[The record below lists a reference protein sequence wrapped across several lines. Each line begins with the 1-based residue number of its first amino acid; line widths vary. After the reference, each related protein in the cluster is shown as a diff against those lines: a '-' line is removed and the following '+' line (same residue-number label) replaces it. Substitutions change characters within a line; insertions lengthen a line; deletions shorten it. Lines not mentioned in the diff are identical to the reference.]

1 MSKIPPFSFNKPLEL
16 FPPFTDNHNS
26 IPGSF
31 GKSKLSENEDYDNL
45 PSNPMDSYGNT
56 YFPDSFNQASSI
68 RNVKRPVPRNPGV
81 LLGAETVTLPS
92 YLEPPTPS
100 ATSSFSFSNDN
111 INKYKI
117 DGQFRRGP
125 IRPNR
130 RPIRKKI
137 STGPEDLVS
146 SGTSS
151 IGTYVSDNM
160 ESAEDFNEEFEGDV
174 EEASSNFNPRATIAP
189 KLYAVTTERNFTTF
203 KTADKIANDETNSKK
218 VNYNYHPIID
228 YFSEGKDG
236 DSIDREDTEETF
248 IASTE
253 SEWKPISRP
262 SSDVKSTNPIARK
275 KHK

>member
-1 MSKIPPFSFNKPLEL
+1 MSKTPPFSFNKPLEL

-31 GKSKLSENEDYDNL
+31 GKSKLSENEDFDNL

-68 RNVKRPVPRNPGV
+68 RSVKRPVPRNPGV
-81 LLGAETVTLPS
+81 LVGADSVTLPS

-100 ATSSFSFSNDN
+100 APSSFSFSNDN
-111 INKYKI
+111 INNYKI

-160 ESAEDFNEEFEGDV
+160 GSAEDFNEEFEGDV

-203 KTADKIANDETNSKK
+203 KTAGKIANDETNSKK

-236 DSIDREDTEETF
+236 D
-248 IASTE
+248 
-253 SEWKPISRP
+253 
-262 SSDVKSTNPIARK
+262 
-275 KHK
+275 